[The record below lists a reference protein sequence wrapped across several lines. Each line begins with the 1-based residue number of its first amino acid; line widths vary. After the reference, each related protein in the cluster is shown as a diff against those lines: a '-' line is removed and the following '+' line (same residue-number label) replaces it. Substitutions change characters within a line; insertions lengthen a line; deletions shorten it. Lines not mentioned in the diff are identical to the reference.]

1 MTITIAN
8 GVPTDLERARMRI
21 ERLEVEV
28 ARLQAALRHIGI
40 RSGVTTQLIEDIIN
54 AGAKGPIVWN
64 GGHR

>member
-40 RSGVTTQLIEDIIN
+40 RSGAGAQLIEDIIN